1 MDTETANK
9 VVDQADRQIA
19 LIRARMP
26 KTYAAIRAKAV
37 EIGDGAYR
45 LVRRGA
51 RGELGC
57 FYACEND
64 IKVGTYW
71 HVALT
76 TDVAEMVER
85 FGMSFVCMWGEAA
98 KQREVDGAH

>member
-9 VVDQADRQIA
+9 VADQADQQIA

-26 KTYAAIRAKAV
+26 KTYAAIKARAAEV
-37 EIGDGAYR
+37 EDTYR
-45 LVRRGA
+45 LVRQGA

-71 HVALT
+71 HVELA
-76 TDVAEMVER
+76 TDVANLVER
-85 FGMSFVCMWGEAA
+85 YGMSFVCMWGKPA
-98 KQREVDGAH
+98 KPKETDGAH

>member
-9 VVDQADRQIA
+9 VIDQAVQQIA
-19 LIRARMP
+19 VIRARMP
-26 KTYAAIRAKAV
+26 KTHAAIQAKAA
-37 EIGDGAYR
+37 EIGDKAYG

-51 RGELGC
+51 RGEVGC

-71 HVALT
+71 AT
-76 TDVAEMVER
+76 TLPGDVAQLVER
-85 FGMSFVCMWGEAA
+85 YGMTFVCMWGES
-98 KQREVDGAH
+98 KPKDPDGSH